1 MSSVKMMHY
10 GINEKINLMITI
22 VTDISQVTVCS
33 KCSGY
38 SSSSGQ
44 ALDRME
50 QVVCHFFFQSRS
62 RYNYSTSNLSIEI
75 WRFIVMCQV

>member
-50 QVVCHFFFQSRS
+50 EVVCHFFFSLDQGIIAVHQIC
-62 RYNYSTSNLSIEI
+62 LLK
-75 WRFIVMCQV
+75 FGDL